1 MTMLTLY
8 GIPNCDSCKKARIW
22 LNERGME
29 YRFHDIKKN
38 GLEAEW
44 LNTLIERLG
53 YERLLNRRGSTWRQ
67 LSASQQADWTP
78 AKALALMLEYPSLIK
93 RPVLVRGDEVLIGY
107 SPESYAE
114 LT

>member
-1 MTMLTLY
+1 MTTLTLY
-8 GIPNCDSCKKARIW
+8 GIPNCDSCKKARGW

-44 LNTLIERLG
+44 LGSLIDRVG
-53 YERLLNRRGSTWRQ
+53 YERLLNRRGTTWRQ
-67 LSASQQADWTP
+67 LNASQQADLTP
-78 AKALALMLEYPSLIK
+78 AKAHALMLEYPTLIK
-93 RPVLVRGDEVLIGY
+93 RPVLEWGNEVLIGY

-114 LT
+114 LI